1 MRILA
6 INGSPRKSGNTD
18 TVIKEIADSVGEND
32 DFRYVHLVDL
42 DISDCNGCKRC
53 KQSPGCIQED
63 DMQSLY
69 EEIEEADLLL
79 IGSPIYMGAETGRLK
94 CFSDRLYALL
104 EPGEDGFNSRLGGGK
119 RAVVFFSCNN
129 KDGNVV
135 YYSMNARYSRMLKVL
150 LGFDDVHTFIIP
162 GASNHESILDSSFA
176 QQTVDMARKMITG
189 ELSYGEEDE

>member
-6 INGSPRKSGNTD
+6 INGSPREGGNTD
-18 TVIKEIADSVGEND
+18 TVIREIMGSVEDND
-32 DFRYVHLVDL
+32 DFRYVHLADL
-42 DISDCNGCKRC
+42 DINDCNGCKSC

-69 EEIEEADLLL
+69 GELERADMLL

-94 CFSDRLYALL
+94 CFCDRLYAFL
-104 EPGEDGFNSRLGGGK
+104 ESGEEGFNSRLEGEK

-129 KDGNVV
+129 NDGNVV
-135 YYSMNARYSRMLKVL
+135 YYSMNARYSRVLKVL

-162 GASNHESILDSSFA
+162 GVSNHDSILDSTFA
-176 QQTVDMARKMITG
+176 QQTVDMASKMISG
-189 ELSYGEEDE
+189 ELSYD